1 MGIEEASRRTDGTVR
16 MKQWHAVLDAAQTDF
31 IYRIDIA
38 GRAVS
43 LHLPACQQQQLS
55 QDEKRLIAV
64 IPYQNQ

>member
-1 MGIEEASRRTDGTVR
+1 MEVEEVSRSSDGTIR

-43 LHLPACQQQQLS
+43 LHLPACQLQQVS